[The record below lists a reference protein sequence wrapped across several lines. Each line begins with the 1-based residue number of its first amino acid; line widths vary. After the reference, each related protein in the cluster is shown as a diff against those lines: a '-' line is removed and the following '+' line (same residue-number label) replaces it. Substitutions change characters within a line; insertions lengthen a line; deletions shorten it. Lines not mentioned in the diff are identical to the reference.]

1 MFSRPGTI
9 FHSFA
14 CSISDTLP
22 KSGLFIPEQSLQY
35 SENENVSYWYLHRK
49 TEAREG
55 KKGEM
60 EREKIP
66 NRGWKQLNQIGL
78 SCLFLSHITIL
89 ILMRLPVFP
98 TCFFSPSDDLNI
110 KKKLKKRKFQE
121 LRITVWPGATQQTP
135 TMTDSLFKARGSCFH
150 QGILVGFFYS
160 LTPPAHAICL
170 FLKSQLQDELSAC
183 VLF

>member
-22 KSGLFIPEQSLQY
+22 KSGLFIPEQSWQY
-35 SENENVSYWYLHRK
+35 SENENVSYRYLHRK

-110 KKKLKKRKFQE
+110 KKNLKSANSRSCVSQFDLEPHSRHQPWQTRCSKHAGAAFIRVSWWGFF
-121 LRITVWPGATQQTP
+121 TVWH
-135 TMTDSLFKARGSCFH
+135 H
-150 QGILVGFFYS
+150 QPMPSAFF
-160 LTPPAHAICL
+160 
-170 FLKSQLQDELSAC
+170 
-183 VLF
+183 